1 MIEYNILNRI
11 IERVSEE
18 GKMQE
23 EFKEY
28 AIFTTTNKD
37 GKEIEMAVMDEFEFE
52 HKTYVVGALIEGD
65 TINEDGLFIFKVKE
79 MGEEIKVEKIS
90 NPTEYQ
96 KIAQAYMEM
105 EN

>member
-1 MIEYNILNRI
+1 
-11 IERVSEE
+11 
-18 GKMQE
+18 MQE

-28 AIFTTTNKD
+28 ETFTTTNKE
-37 GKEIEMAVMDEFEFE
+37 GQEIEMAVMDEFEFE
-52 HKTYVVGALIEGD
+52 HKNYVVGALIED
-65 TINEDGLFIFKVKE
+65 NTINEEGMFIFRIKE
-79 MGEEIKVEKIS
+79 MGDEIKVEKIS